1 MMKYSS
7 AAVISDAVGILN
19 DFTELRV
26 ERFNFLV
33 ASITICVLKGNQNV
47 QINVMYR
54 SVSFIMR
61 TM

>member
-7 AAVISDAVGILN
+7 ATVISDAVGILN

-33 ASITICVLKGNQNV
+33 ASIIVCVLKGNQNV